1 MDPFTRLPPELIA
14 RILIYTADFSAVEN
28 ILCASCHVN
37 AAFQAEPTVIRNLI
51 LSDSMTS
58 LTEIQRLCYNISL
71 IQTHSIQ
78 FPTLVDY
85 QQRCEKMPPVEYT
98 QELLIF
104 ILHLAARTQRLAC
117 ACLSLIQQNFVSA
130 ISGVPAGDIPASRRQ
145 QIAGESFSFTEEY
158 RLYSSLWHLQHYS
171 CLREAATR
179 RWKWD
184 EISMNGLN
192 AYNDWNDTD
201 YDRAEKIWTT
211 AALLSDL
218 GLRPIYGHYP
228 FQQRARLLA
237 QDPEGEESSRAAWTF
252 PDEAPLPFFDF
263 KSFDLSTG
271 TTRPLEIWTPP
282 RPPPDTEVTKAWSLR
297 AESRPWLPKHLR
309 IFQHQSG
316 AASRG
321 REPASN
327 PFVAFKK
334 WRRLGVTIWDGW
346 RMYRVGLYDGPPRRP
361 GEVIPN
367 PDGTCLPVLP
377 SDPHERARI
386 PVVDYMSRW
395 LALIGEKLPWPSIV
409 NVYFNYPDGE
419 IVLHA
424 DVSL

>member
-1 MDPFTRLPPELIA
+1 MDPFTRLPHELIA
-14 RILIYTADFSAVEN
+14 QILVYTADFSAVEN
-28 ILCASCHVN
+28 ILTASCHVN
-37 AAFQAEPTVIRNLI
+37 AAFQAEHTVIRNLI
-51 LSDSMTS
+51 LSDSITS
-58 LTEIQRLCYNISL
+58 LPEIQRQCYNISL
-71 IQTHSIQ
+71 IQAHSIQ

-85 QQRCEKMPPVEYT
+85 QQRCEKMPPIEYT
-98 QELLIF
+98 QELLIP

-117 ACLSLIQQNFVSA
+117 TCLSLIQHNFGSFL
-130 ISGVPAGDIPASRRQ
+130 SGVPADC
-145 QIAGESFSFTEEY
+145 GEPFSFTEEY

-179 RWKWD
+179 RWNWD
-184 EISMNGLN
+184 EISMIGLD

-201 YDRAEKIWTT
+201 FDRAEKMWTT

-218 GLRPIYGHYP
+218 GL
-228 FQQRARLLA
+228 Q
-237 QDPEGEESSRAAWTF
+237 GEESSRAAWTF
-252 PDEAPLPFFDF
+252 PDETLLPFFDF
-263 KSFDLSTG
+263 KSFYLSTG
-271 TTRPLEIWTPP
+271 TTRPSEIWTSPS
-282 RPPPDTEVTKAWSLR
+282 PPPDSEVTEAWSLS

-321 REPASN
+321 GKPASN
-327 PFVAFKK
+327 PFVVFRQ

-346 RMYRVGLYDGPPRRP
+346 RMYRVGLYDGPPRRA

-377 SDPHERARI
+377 SDPDERARI

-395 LALIGEKLPWPSIV
+395 LALIGEKLPGSLFLAERMVKDPWKRRNIIGGIFRDLFGVSMQERADILFAFAVASIISS
-409 NVYFNYPDGE
+409 P
-419 IVLHA
+419 A
-424 DVSL
+424 SQ